1 MELQDTTSSKYRI
14 LMGLIGT
21 TPLPT
26 VTITSFSFGFIGTTT
41 ALPSVAAA
49 NTNATSLSA
58 VLYQSNGVN
67 DSGYVSISTI
77 TQTPTGSNTIT
88 YNSNTIANYWY
99 YWTVTVTNASGSA
112 SASTTHL
119 QNVSSQGAFSIV
131 LAPTQLFYPG
141 STMAVPYTQA
151 TITGSAN
158 QIYWSLYESNGS
170 GFPNDDFLVSGT
182 IYAPLDVPQGISSE
196 TFTEIGKQFYYFAEA
211 SGEDGKTSDESTLS
225 PPNNPET

>member
-1 MELQDTTSSKYRI
+1 
-14 LMGLIGT
+14 MGLIELT
-21 TPLPT
+21 SPPPLPT
-26 VTITSFSFGFIGTTT
+26 VTITSFSFGSIGTTT

-88 YNSNTIANYWY
+88 YNSNTIVDYWY

-119 QNVSSQGAFSIV
+119 KNDSSQGAFSIV
-131 LAPTQLFYPG
+131 LSPTQLFFPG
-141 STMAVPYTQA
+141 STMAIPYTSA
-151 TITGSAN
+151 TITGSAD

-170 GFPNDDFLVSGT
+170 GFPNDDLLDSGT
-182 IYAPLDVPQGISSE
+182 IYAPLDEPQGIGSE
-196 TFTEIGKQFYYFAEA
+196 TYTRIGRQFYYFAEA